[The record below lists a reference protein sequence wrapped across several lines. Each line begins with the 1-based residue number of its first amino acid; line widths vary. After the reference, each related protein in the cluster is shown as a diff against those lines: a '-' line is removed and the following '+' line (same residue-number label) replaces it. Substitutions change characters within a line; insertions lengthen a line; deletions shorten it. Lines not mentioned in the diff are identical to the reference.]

1 MTIRTLRTCL
11 AVAMLLLTAAAPLA
25 AEDQPAAKGKAA
37 RAPKAPAAGLRT
49 KGKLKPVDIN
59 GAAKNELSFML
70 GIPEELAAKIIAGRP
85 YHSKAHL
92 LTRNIVS
99 PEVYARIKD
108 KVVAKQSGA
117 IR

>member
-11 AVAMLLLTAAAPLA
+11 AAALLLLTATAPLA
-25 AEDQPAAKGKAA
+25 AEDQLAAKGKTA
-37 RAPKAPAAGLRT
+37 RAPKAPVAGPRT

-70 GIPEELAAKIIAGRP
+70 GIPDELAAKIIAGRP
-85 YHSKAHL
+85 YRSKAHL

-99 PEVYARIKD
+99 PEVYAQIKG
-108 KVVAKQSGA
+108 KVVAKQSGT